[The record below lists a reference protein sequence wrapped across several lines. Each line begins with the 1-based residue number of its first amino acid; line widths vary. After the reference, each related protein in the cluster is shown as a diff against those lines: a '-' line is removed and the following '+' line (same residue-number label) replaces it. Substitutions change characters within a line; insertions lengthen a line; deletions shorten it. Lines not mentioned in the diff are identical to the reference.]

1 MTAMSTHAD
10 LARSSVTAPPALLRP
25 RAGLANCLCCH
36 KEYIAL
42 LLDDGICL
50 CGPPPTLTPEC
61 MLRVEAPEVIAC
73 AADGSLL
80 GVATRME
87 LRFYAI
93 LKSDAGGLTA
103 RLRGRVQLQHCQ
115 PRGLD
120 IASLVP
126 GAAPASAHG
135 VGAIVGAAG
144 LTIARMAGDDGEDE
158 PTTIAHHRGTA
169 IGACRFSDDGILLA
183 LAAIDGRLLVRK
195 RPDCGGGNAEW
206 AAGLSTLIWCARCPC
221 ERVLSLDFTMGGRYI
236 ACAGWRGDVA
246 VYDCAGFPMAAEEE
260 NVAAPAP
267 SADGTIACA
276 PSEEWRL
283 VWHVPPSSSSSL
295 SSASDEGSSGGGG
308 GGGSALPSPMTLVWC
323 RSPAHEGYLCIARPV
338 SAATTTDTL
347 RLWVGPVGI
356 GGCGGGGGGGAML
369 PGTSPI
375 RGLCSCRVAQ
385 ENEDVEM
392 VICLDASGQLSTQTL
407 WSWSSVDDAEDGSR
421 RRLLAER
428 PPLKL
433 SRSKS
438 DELLRPSS

>member
-1 MTAMSTHAD
+1 MTVATHAD

-36 KEYIAL
+36 REYIAL

-158 PTTIAHHRGTA
+158 PTTVAHHRGTA

-195 RPDCGGGNAEW
+195 RPDHGGGNAEW

-246 VYDCAGFPMAAEEE
+246 VYDCAGFPMAAEAE

-267 SADGTIACA
+267 SADITIACA

-283 VWHVPPSSSSSL
+283 VWHLPPPSSSSL
-295 SSASDEGSSGGGG
+295 SSANDEGSSGVGGA
-308 GGGSALPSPMTLVWC
+308 GSALPSPMTLVWC

-338 SAATTTDTL
+338 TAATTTDTL

-356 GGCGGGGGGGAML
+356 GGGGGGGGGGGAML

-407 WSWSSVDDAEDGSR
+407 WSWVSVDDAEDGR

-428 PPLKL
+428 PPLRL

-438 DELLRPSS
+438 DEMLRPSS